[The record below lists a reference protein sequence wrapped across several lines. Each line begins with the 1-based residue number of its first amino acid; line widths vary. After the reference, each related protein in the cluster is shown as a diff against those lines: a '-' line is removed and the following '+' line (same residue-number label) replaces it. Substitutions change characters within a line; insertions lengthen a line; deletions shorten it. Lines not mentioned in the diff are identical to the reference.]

1 MVLSFLTSKAHD
13 IVDPVGA
20 VGRSFFPCLKNF
32 ASYS

>member
-1 MVLSFLTSKAHD
+1 MLLSFLTLKAHD

-20 VGRSFFPCLKNF
+20 VGRLIFPCFKNF